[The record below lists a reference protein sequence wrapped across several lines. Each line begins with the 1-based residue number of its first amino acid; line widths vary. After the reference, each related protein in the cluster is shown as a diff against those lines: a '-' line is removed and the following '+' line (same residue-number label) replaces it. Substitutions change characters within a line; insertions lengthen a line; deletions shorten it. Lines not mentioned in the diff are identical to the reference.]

1 MFSTK
6 YVGLKM
12 KIICFYNN
20 YPQLSTS
27 FSEVDVP
34 LFYMKPDTSILT
46 NNRPF
51 YIPEFVEQLYCQVEL
66 VLKINKLGKYIQEN
80 FAPTYFQEIAT
91 GVNFFDK
98 EKLNKA
104 IEKGLPWESSCVF
117 ENSAAISPFYDKE
130 NFGPLDTI
138 RLKLVKNNTEIFQG
152 DTSACIYSSEQL
164 ISFISQYFTMKT
176 GDILFL
182 GSPIIPISLAIND
195 LIEVYLG
202 EEKTMKFRIK

>member
-1 MFSTK
+1 
-6 YVGLKM
+6 M

-98 EKLNKA
+98 KKLNKA
-104 IEKGLPWESSCVF
+104 IEKGLRESSCVF
-117 ENSAAISPFYDKE
+117 ENSAAISPFMIKKTLV
-130 NFGPLDTI
+130 LDTI

-202 EEKTMKFRIK
+202 EEKQ